1 MKYFTAD
8 NPPARGTTNAG
19 SPFQK
24 EYKLDLD
31 RNEVVVV
38 GEKNL
43 QDLIDSAEN
52 ACRLDKILERYT
64 QGDPITG
71 QFPQFDGVV
80 DATKMP
86 RSLSEAFDLV
96 DSVRDIYDSMTT
108 EQQNTFGSFHG
119 FCRAIDSGEVFAPS
133 PDNQTKGEPVKPAE
147 VENNGEQ

>member
-8 NPPARGTTNAG
+8 NPPARGTTNVG

-38 GEKNL
+38 GETNL
-43 QDLIDSAEN
+43 QELIDSAEN

-80 DATKMP
+80 DCTKMP

-96 DSVRDIYDSMTT
+96 DSVRDIYESMTT
-108 EQQNTFGSFHG
+108 EQQNAFGSFHG
-119 FCRAIDSGEVFAPS
+119 FCRAIDSGAVFAPA
-133 PDNQTKGEPVKPAE
+133 PNIETKGQPVKP
-147 VENNGEQ
+147 VEGADDGKQ